1 MTLFTPSMNVLICND
16 CGHVSECGELM
27 SFNSWTPLRAI
38 LALMAHALNVPLTI
52 LKRFQLTKVMIFLFE
67 TY

>member
-27 SFNSWTPLRAI
+27 SFNSWTPLPSNFSFDGACTKCSSD
-38 LALMAHALNVPLTI
+38 NTKEVPIDEGDELP
-52 LKRFQLTKVMIFLFE
+52 F
-67 TY
+67 